1 MDIAATIIN
10 YLDRV
15 SEVGWYHN
23 SPKSAPTEYGTLTRD
38 GGAYDSYVRDMPTI
52 TLIVYAATRG
62 RCAEL
67 AGNTKQQLIRACW
80 EVDNIFQVEIFGDYY
95 DPVDGK
101 HRHRI
106 TAQVTVN
113 D

>member
-1 MDIAATIIN
+1 MDIAAVLID
-10 YLDRV
+10 YLEDAT
-15 SEVGWYHN
+15 SLEWFHD
-23 SPKSAPTEYGTLTRD
+23 SPKNAPAEYGTVTRD
-38 GGAYDSYVRDMPTI
+38 GGATELVRDLPTV

-62 RCAEL
+62 RAANL
-67 AGNTKQQLIRACW
+67 AASVKRALIASKW
-80 EVDNIFQVEIFGDYY
+80 SVDNIFDATIESDYY

-106 TAQVTVN
+106 TASLITN

>member
-1 MDIAATIIN
+1 MDIAAVLID
-10 YLDRV
+10 YLEDAT
-15 SEVGWYHN
+15 SLEWFHD
-23 SPKSAPTEYGTLTRD
+23 SPKNAPAEYGTVTRD
-38 GGAYDSYVRDMPTI
+38 GGATELVRDLPTV

-62 RCAEL
+62 RAANL
-67 AGNTKQQLIRACW
+67 AASVKRALIASKW
-80 EVDNIFQVEIFGDYY
+80 SVDNIFEATIESDYY

-106 TAQVTVN
+106 TASLITN